1 MYFLFFKN
9 CIMKIENINVLM
21 CFINVEVKKL
31 NKIDIMYI
39 DKISNFIS
47 CY

>member
-21 CFINVEVKKL
+21 CFINVEVKNIK
-31 NKIDIMYI
+31 
-39 DKISNFIS
+39 
-47 CY
+47 